1 VVAAA
6 LAHRE
11 LAERRPQGRATL
23 RVFTPTRERDGWSAN
38 DRTVVQIVNDDMPF
52 LVDTVTAYLT
62 ESGFSWEL
70 VIHPQVV
77 VERDVAGQ
85 LREIRGLTGVDDQP
99 LAPMQIRESWM
110 HVEMAPTGAG
120 IDEDQQAAIT
130 DGLTSRLR
138 EVREVVED
146 WRKMSERAQ
155 AVIDDLCQNPPP
167 VPRMTSPR
175 PRR

>member
-1 VVAAA
+1 MSMDTKRALDELVEESLPPQGDDPLLRSLLRHYYAHVTFEDLADRRPNDVVAAA

-85 LREIRGLTGVDDQP
+85 LRE
-99 LAPMQIRESWM
+99 
-110 HVEMAPTGAG
+110 
-120 IDEDQQAAIT
+120 
-130 DGLTSRLR
+130 
-138 EVREVVED
+138 
-146 WRKMSERAQ
+146 
-155 AVIDDLCQNPPP
+155 P
-167 VPRMTSPR
+167 VPRK
-175 PRR
+175 